1 MVEEV
6 CSFLERILEEFS
18 LRKEEMLVVDDLKPG
33 YDMARK
39 VHVPFAAAVWA
50 NDIPEIES
58 FMRNNCD
65 LYFKRITE
73 LNQWLFSEEEKK
85 Q

>member
-1 MVEEV
+1 
-6 CSFLERILEEFS
+6 
-18 LRKEEMLVVDDLKPG
+18 
-33 YDMARK
+33 MARK
-39 VHVPFAAAVWA
+39 VHVPFAAAGWA

-85 Q
+85 HNE